1 MRTDVAA
8 ERFDISLSPLRRKK
22 ANVIVTTF
30 TLVMLADLLSP
41 PPIQLARINL
51 PVRAITHVR
60 QNGKLRKKQRKK
72 IKWENLILIVAASVH
87 FTNAHRRQQQLMWLV
102 LPHPKLLV

>member
-1 MRTDVAA
+1 MRSDVAA

-30 TLVMLADLLSP
+30 TLVTLADLP
-41 PPIQLARINL
+41 PPQPPIQLARINL

-72 IKWENLILIVAASVH
+72 IKWENLILIVAASVR
-87 FTNAHRRQQQLMWLV
+87 FTNAHRRQQQLRSECGSSS
-102 LPHPKLLV
+102 PI

>member
-30 TLVMLADLLSP
+30 TLVMLADLP
-41 PPIQLARINL
+41 PPHPHAPIQLARINL

-72 IKWENLILIVAASVH
+72 
-87 FTNAHRRQQQLMWLV
+87 
-102 LPHPKLLV
+102 